1 MTPKYGVLSKILFVA
16 FLLAVSTNGYAQSM
30 TEAQIIQFV
39 QQEQQKGSD
48 QQTIV
53 SKLLQK
59 GVTVEQLRNIRK
71 KYEAQKSQL
80 GAVDLQSP
88 NTNVN
93 NTAGRMRTNKEKA
106 LEKQNQQ
113 NGYMIRSRREE
124 DEAKRMSK
132 AKRVK

>member
-30 TEAQIIQFV
+30 TEGQIIQFV

-71 KYEAQKSQL
+71 K
-80 GAVDLQSP
+80 
-88 NTNVN
+88 
-93 NTAGRMRTNKEKA
+93 
-106 LEKQNQQ
+106 
-113 NGYMIRSRREE
+113 
-124 DEAKRMSK
+124 
-132 AKRVK
+132 